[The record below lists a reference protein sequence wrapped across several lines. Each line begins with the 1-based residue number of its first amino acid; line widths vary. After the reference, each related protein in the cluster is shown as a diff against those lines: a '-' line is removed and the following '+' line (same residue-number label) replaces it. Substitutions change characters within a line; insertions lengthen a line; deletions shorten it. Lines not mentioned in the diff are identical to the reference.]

1 MPDAGAIFAPLD
13 RTGEVR
19 RALFGVAE
27 RTTADGRLWCP
38 VSVSDRLIRAVAL
51 RDFGLV
57 ALSQGAVRLARV
69 LVHITGCDLATV
81 LFAPPGTPGAIQT
94 LSTDAF
100 HSIVCHGKG
109 RSGAFEVSAASI
121 TCLEPSLSTLVDGV
135 RQPAVLPFARM
146 PLQMAWLAL
155 VIEALGHG
163 KVMEIL
169 EPLLIEE
176 PSMPAHDAA
185 NALLRAFDH
194 WLTIHL
200 STAYHMRQQR
210 ALRQTLPAPMQQR
223 PEMIDDAAIL
233 DAWVTLSAR
242 TDEQAFKLF
251 ATVAGKLVAMRSLAR
266 MLTLKSQH
274 SGVSKA
280 QQHEVDGAGDNSADH
295 LDWESPLMR
304 LVAEPSGRV
313 RWLTNTELTKLSPL
327 AGAMHADDIPHVG
340 LSSFNAIKPALDP
353 FGPFDLA
360 LWRTLLRVSVFGPEQ
375 SRAVQAQRDGRPA
388 AATVRGRTASTDRD
402 SYEDF
407 RSWCADRRRLLD
419 RESRIAL
426 ASLIERDSELSAIA
440 ANRRAEII
448 DSARVARREV
458 ARHGL
463 KEPVTHELAEAY
475 AAAAPALAALIV
487 ELDRLG
493 NALVRN
499 NLAAAYAND
508 ATFFSEIFQQLYRCF
523 PSDCVSERT

>member
-1 MPDAGAIFAPLD
+1 MPGAGAIFAPLD

-27 RTTADGRLWCP
+27 RTTPDGRLWCP

-57 ALSQGAVRLARV
+57 ALSQGAVRVARA
-69 LVHITGCDLATV
+69 LVHLTGCDLTTI
-81 LFAPPGTPGAIQT
+81 LFGPPGTPGVIQT

-100 HSIVCHGKG
+100 HSIIRHGTR
-109 RSGAFEVSAASI
+109 RSGAFDVSAASI

-135 RQPAVLPFARM
+135 RRPAVLPFARM

-163 KVMEIL
+163 KVMELL
-169 EPLLIEE
+169 EPLLIDE
-176 PSMPAHDAA
+176 PSIPARDVA

-194 WLTIHL
+194 WLTILL

-223 PEMIDDAAIL
+223 LETIDDAAIL
-233 DAWVTLSAR
+233 DAWAALSAR

-274 SGVSKA
+274 DEGSRH
-280 QQHEVDGAGDNSADH
+280 QQSEVDGDGDSSDDH
-295 LDWESPLMR
+295 LDWESPLVR
-304 LVAEPSGRV
+304 LVSEPSDRV

-327 AGAMHADDIPHVG
+327 VGSTHSDELPQAGSPSVEAVK
-340 LSSFNAIKPALDP
+340 LALDP

-360 LWRTLLRVSVFGPEQ
+360 LWRTLLRVMVFGPEQ
-375 SRAVQAQRDGRPA
+375 SRIVQAERDGRPA
-388 AATVRGRTASTDRD
+388 AAIVHARASSPGDD
-402 SYEDF
+402 SYEDV
-407 RSWCADRRRLLD
+407 RSWYAGRRRLLD

-426 ASLIERDSELSAIA
+426 AALIEREPELSAIA

-448 DSARVARREV
+448 ESARAARREV
-458 ARHGL
+458 ARQGL
-463 KEPVTHELAEAY
+463 KEPVTSELAEAY
-475 AAAAPALAALIV
+475 AAAAPALAALIE
-487 ELDRLG
+487 ELERVDRALG
-493 NALVRN
+493 RN
-499 NLAAAYAND
+499 DLAGTYADD
-508 ATFFSEIFQQLYRCF
+508 AEIFSEIFQMLYRRE
-523 PSDCVSERT
+523 PSDRVSERT